1 MWLSLFWGVS
11 AWQRGE
17 TWSEE
22 TCWLHKLEHWRWEGT
37 QGTGSPKEP
46 DRFPTA
52 LLTHSDCGIKGAVY
66 SRETK
71 WVIMPF
77 TAGGTETWRD
87 IKGASGAGNENT
99 EWLNS
104 NPELQGAWLP
114 SLAHT
119 LKRREFL
126 VAQKSQQYLYLLL
139 SGQGVCRTLLATTS

>member
-1 MWLSLFWGVS
+1 
-11 AWQRGE
+11 
-17 TWSEE
+17 
-22 TCWLHKLEHWRWEGT
+22 
-37 QGTGSPKEP
+37 
-46 DRFPTA
+46 
-52 LLTHSDCGIKGAVY
+52 
-66 SRETK
+66 
-71 WVIMPF
+71 MPF
-77 TAGGTETWRD
+77 TDGGTETWRD
-87 IKGASGAGNENT
+87 IKGVSGAGNENT